1 MSNKKMT
8 IKKTP
13 IGKITTIKLLEET
26 KLRIEKLREH
36 KRESYDDILRKI
48 LYVLNVARDEP
59 EKARRVLER
68 ISELRERMIQEEKEI
83 KKNEK
88 EEKKNQSK

>member
-1 MSNKKMT
+1 MT

-13 IGKITTIKLLEET
+13 LGKITTIKLLEET

-48 LYVLNVARDEP
+48 LYVLNIARDDP
-59 EKARRVLER
+59 DKAKKILER
-68 ISELRERMIQEEKEI
+68 ISELRERMI
-83 KKNEK
+83 K
-88 EEKKNQSK
+88 EEQEQKEGLAKADQLE

>member
-1 MSNKKMT
+1 MV

-13 IGKITTIKLLEET
+13 LGKITTVKLLEET
-26 KLRIEKLREH
+26 KLRLEKLREH

-48 LYVLNVARDEP
+48 LYILNIARDDP
-59 EKARRVLER
+59 DKARRILER

-88 EEKKNQSK
+88 EEKKNQSE